1 MNRFCCIFLLLA
13 CFVVLCCDCCGN
25 LSGLGGRLSGP
36 ELAKKANNATA
47 ALVFTNMEGHTK
59 VFCSAVWVDKDIL
72 MTANHCVQGLSEKIN
87 EENEAKNAGH
97 LLQRI
102 VSGSDEGVEADFPPV
117 SPQDL
122 TVPYITSEEVVGV
135 GKNPS
140 AIHTSTARVLFV
152 TADIALLYA
161 DNPQSVP
168 AHGIARLADKE
179 PEQGETLGV
188 MGHTVGMYFSYLPA
202 TVAGY
207 RKSLPGENDIEGPY
221 MQLSTAAYFG
231 NSGGGAWNSSGE
243 LCGIAS
249 FLTDKAPLMVFY
261 IPQKTLAGI
270 MRGAKIIPTTIDTTQ
285 PDPSLD

>member
-1 MNRFCCIFLLLA
+1 MFSSSLSANLA
-13 CFVVLCCDCCGN
+13 IPWAGTLCG
-25 LSGLGGRLSGP
+25 LSAYS
-36 ELAKKANNATA
+36 NAI
-47 ALVFTNMEGHTK
+47 
-59 VFCSAVWVDKDIL
+59 SAVTNNTL
-72 MTANHCVQGLSEKIN
+72 A
-87 EENEAKNAGH
+87 
-97 LLQRI
+97 
-102 VSGSDEGVEADFPPV
+102 
-117 SPQDL
+117 
-122 TVPYITSEEVVGV
+122 
-135 GKNPS
+135 
-140 AIHTSTARVLFV
+140 VLV
-152 TADIALLYA
+152 C
-161 DNPQSVP
+161 
-168 AHGIARLADKE
+168 IARLADKE

-270 MRGAKIIPTTIDTTQ
+270 MRGAKVIPTTIDTTQ